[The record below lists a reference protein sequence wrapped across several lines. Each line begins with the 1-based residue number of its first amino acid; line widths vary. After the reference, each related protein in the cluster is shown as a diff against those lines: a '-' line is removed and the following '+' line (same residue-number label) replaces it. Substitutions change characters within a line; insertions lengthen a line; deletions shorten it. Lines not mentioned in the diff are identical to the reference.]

1 MATVF
6 TVRAH
11 AGAKRFSLS
20 LLSETPLALRA
31 DIPEEPKKGRAN
43 RILLCELEK
52 LLSCNV
58 ELLAGHKS
66 KRKTLA
72 ADCPPEKVVQ
82 AAKGFEHEK
91 D

>member
-6 TVRAH
+6 SVRVH
-11 AGAKRFSLS
+11 AGAKRFFLS
-20 LLSETPLALRA
+20 LLSESPLALRA
-31 DIPEEPKKGRAN
+31 DIPEAPEKGRAN

-58 ELLAGHKS
+58 ELLAGHRS

-72 ADCPPEKVVQ
+72 ADCPLERVVQ
-82 AAKGFEHEK
+82 VANKFKHEK
-91 D
+91 